1 MQLCSYSVTA
11 DIDDM
16 QINMHGYV
24 SIKLLKTS
32 SMGTFLGAQLLKI
45 HVSTARGSGSI
56 PGQGSRILNAAK
68 KKRINNE
75 SKIKMASDFAIN
87 RWKTLF
93 IHLAMSDSLQSRG
106 LQQNRLPCPLPSPG
120 TYSNSCPL
128 SQWCHPAISSSVIP
142 FSSCLQSF
150 SASESFPMSQL
161 FTSSSQR
168 IGVSASASVLPMNV
182 QDWFPLGWTC

>member
-45 HVSTARGSGSI
+45 HVSTARGAHSI

-68 KKRINNE
+68 KKKKKE
-75 SKIKMASDFAIN
+75 SIMNQKSK
-87 RWKTLF
+87 WHQT
-93 IHLAMSDSLQSRG
+93 LQSIDG
-106 LQQNRLPCPLPSPG
+106 RLC
-120 TYSNSCPL
+120 
-128 SQWCHPAISSSVIP
+128 
-142 FSSCLQSF
+142 SF
-150 SASESFPMSQL
+150 
-161 FTSSSQR
+161 T
-168 IGVSASASVLPMNV
+168 
-182 QDWFPLGWTC
+182 